1 MHTLARYSA
10 LLTFTALSAL
20 AWHSTRAASFDC
32 AKAGSSNEKMICA
45 DPQLSA
51 LDDRLGVLFRQARAG
66 APDKRAWRADADL
79 HWRWREQHCRDRS
92 CLLEWYQRRSI
103 ELQAQA
109 NAASASDPAP
119 ALAHRAPKDAAQAV
133 NRPEAA
139 VLKQSPQPP
148 LQLGLNASQLAA
160 IAPPGTS
167 PWPHYVRVERGQYFY
182 EDPHTPERQLV
193 GVRYYGME
201 HGQYILEAVRG
212 QTVLRYTC
220 SDDCSYIGQLSL
232 PGDVEK
238 DTVIVS
244 NDRTSLPALIVSD
257 AMNGLLAPSMTR

>member
-1 MHTLARYSA
+1 MHTLARCSA
-10 LLTFTALSAL
+10 LLAFSALSAL
-20 AWHSTRAASFDC
+20 AWHSAHAASFDC
-32 AKAGSSNEKMICA
+32 AKAGSANEKMICA
-45 DPQLSA
+45 DPQLSSM
-51 LDDRLGVLFRQARAG
+51 DDRLGQLFRQARAH
-66 APDKRAWRADADL
+66 AADKRAWRAQSDL
-79 HWRWREQHCRDRS
+79 QWRWREQNCRDYA
-92 CLLEWYQRRSI
+92 CLLAWYQRRSA

-109 NAASASDPAP
+109 SAAPATLLATAPAP
-119 ALAHRAPKDAAQAV
+119 ALAHAAPAPAV
-133 NRPEAA
+133 AA
-139 VLKQSPQPP
+139 VPSAPAALPR
-148 LQLGLNASQLAA
+148 LHLGLNAAQVAA
-160 IAPPGTS
+160 IAPAGTS

-182 EDPHTPERQLV
+182 EDPATPERQLV

-244 NDRTSLPALIVSD
+244 NDRTSLPALIVGD
-257 AMNGLLAPSMTR
+257 AMNGLLAPSSAR